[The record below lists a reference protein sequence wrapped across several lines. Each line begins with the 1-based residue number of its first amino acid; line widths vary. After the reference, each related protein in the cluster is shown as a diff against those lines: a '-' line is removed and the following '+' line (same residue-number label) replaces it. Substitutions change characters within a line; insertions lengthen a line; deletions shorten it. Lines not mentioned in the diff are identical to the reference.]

1 MNRLGLILIG
11 AAAGAALMIAPALF
25 FGRAKTAAG
34 GHEGH
39 DHGAHEEEGH
49 EEPGDEVSLT
59 PGALRAAGV
68 AVAKAEKRAMDAPIH
83 AIGAIA
89 TNNEKVAHVTPRIR
103 GRVEKIAATLGKHVC
118 RGDELA
124 VLDSIELGAAS
135 ATYLKSKVAH
145 EAAHANFEREERL
158 RAKEATTEP
167 DYLAA
172 KAADRTAEAELKG
185 ARETLLL
192 LGLTSAQIDALSWDQ
207 KESMSLFPILAPFD
221 GTIIEMH
228 ITLGEMIDTADRIF
242 TIADLKT
249 LWAILDVS
257 PKDAVRI
264 KADQR
269 ADLRL
274 EGLPEIVPAAI
285 KYVGD
290 LVRTD
295 TRTTQIWCT
304 VDNSAGRLKPGMF
317 VTASIPGEGR
327 KSIAVPAD
335 AVQTIGETAVVFV
348 RVEEGKFKKTPVT
361 LGRKAGDWQEILG
374 GLKLDDEVATAGS
387 FVLKSEFLRGLMEH
401 SH

>member
-1 MNRLGLILIG
+1 MLIG
-11 AAAGAALMIAPALF
+11 AAIGAALMIAPAFL
-25 FGRAKTAAG
+25 FGRAKAAG
-34 GHEGH
+34 GHAGH
-39 DHGAHEEEGH
+39 DHGGHDEEGG

-59 PGALRAAGV
+59 PGALRAAGI
-68 AVAKAEKRAMDAPIH
+68 AVVKAEKRAMDAPVH
-83 AIGAIA
+83 AIGAVA

-103 GRVEKIAATLGKHVC
+103 GRVEKIAGTLGKQVC

-124 VLDSIELGAAS
+124 VLDSVELGAAS

-192 LGLTSAQIDALSWDQ
+192 HGLTPAQIDALSWTQ
-207 KESMSLFPILAPFD
+207 QNSMSVFPIVAPFD

-249 LWAILDVS
+249 LWVILDVS
-257 PKDAVRI
+257 PKDAVRL
-264 KADQR
+264 KAGQR

-274 EGLPEIVPAAI
+274 EGLPEVVPAAI
-285 KYVGD
+285 TYVGD

-304 VDNSAGRLKPGMF
+304 VDNAAGRLKPGMF
-317 VTASIPGEGR
+317 VTASIAGEGR

-335 AVQTIGETAVVFV
+335 AVQTIGETTVVFV
-348 RVEEGKFKKTPVT
+348 RVDEGRFKKTPVT
-361 LGRKAGDWQEILG
+361 LGRKAGDWQEILAG
-374 GLKLDDEVATAGS
+374 VKADDDVATAGS